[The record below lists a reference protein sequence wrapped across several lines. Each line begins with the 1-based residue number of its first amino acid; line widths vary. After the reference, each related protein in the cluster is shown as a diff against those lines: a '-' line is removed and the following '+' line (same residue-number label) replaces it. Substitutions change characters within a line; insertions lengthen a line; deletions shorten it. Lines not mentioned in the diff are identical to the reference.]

1 MKQHRTAI
9 SLITTTAV
17 LCIVYIG
24 YRLLGGGSSVQS
36 TDDAYI
42 RADSVLVSPRLSG
55 QIATVAVDDNQWV
68 TAGQLLA
75 ELDDRDFL
83 VAQAT
88 AASNVQA
95 ANAELKNLDA
105 SIERQSAFIDQA
117 AATTRA
123 TAASLKFAQ
132 ANAQRYLNLSN
143 AGAGTQQEHQKAEA
157 DLQGWQATRDRDEA
171 SRVAAVKTLN
181 VLKAQLDVAKAAL
194 AKADAALKQADLNLS
209 YTKITAPQDGMI
221 GQRSVRIGAY
231 VAQGQ
236 PLMAVVPLQ
245 KSFVVANF
253 RETQLALMQA
263 RQAVELR
270 VDSFPAHG
278 FKGRIESLAP
288 ATGLSFSEIAPDN
301 ATGNFTKVVQRIPVK
316 IIFDE
321 NQPDLDRLRI
331 GMSVVASVDVT
342 KER

>member
-9 SLITTTAV
+9 SLITTAV
-17 LCIVYIG
+17 VICIIYIG
-24 YRLLGGGSSVQS
+24 YQLLGGSAVQS

-55 QIATVAVDDNQWV
+55 QIAKVAVEDNQWV

-83 VAQAT
+83 VAQA
-88 AASNVQA
+88 AAACNVQA
-95 ANAELKNLDA
+95 AAAELKNLDA
-105 SIERQSAFIDQA
+105 SIERQEAVIDQA

-143 AGAGTQQEHQKAEA
+143 AGAGTQQEHQRAEA
-157 DLQGWQATRDRDEA
+157 ELLGWQATRDRDEA
-171 SRVAAVKTLN
+171 SRIAAVKTLK
-181 VLKAQLDVAKAAL
+181 VLKARLEVSKAAL
-194 AKADAALKQADLNLS
+194 ARADAARKQADLNLS

-221 GQRSVRIGAY
+221 GQRSVRVGAY

-236 PLMAVVPLQ
+236 PLMAVVPL
-245 KSFVVANF
+245 KKAFVVANF
-253 RETQLALMQA
+253 RETQLAQMHAQ
-263 RQAVELR
+263 QAVGLR
-270 VDSFPAHG
+270 VDSFPDHD

-316 IIFDE
+316 IIFD
-321 NQPDLDRLRI
+321 QPQADLDRLRI
-331 GMSVVASVDVT
+331 GMSVVVSVDVT
-342 KER
+342 KEH